1 MPSLSYGA
9 HKCEMYLTA
18 IVNGEEYRTPS
29 VFHEITFINVTSNSS
44 ILTVPYYERVA
55 T

>member
-1 MPSLSYGA
+1 MKSLEYGA

-18 IVNGEEYRTPS
+18 MVNGEEYRTPS
-29 VFHEITFINVTSNSS
+29 IFKEITFIKDGSS
-44 ILTVPYYERVA
+44 TILTVPYYEDTA